1 MMNELFERYYRTRDL
16 LVQQKTQKSD
26 VPLIGEI
33 LYYDLNGE
41 QLVSADI
48 DSDEFY
54 DFNRYIPIGTVIDV
68 NKQKTCFKVVAP
80 YISVVEVTRKQLND
94 KTILNI
100 AKDEVKKLTQ
110 NVLSKLPN
118 GQIKF
123 VIPSV
128 YDLEIIEK
136 YPCETLNGL
145 EVLGQTMQNGSLD
158 KHLLNGIIPF
168 ISEGNKSIKLLM
180 GGIAPNYYAD
190 YVLHEYMEQME
201 KEKSSYSVMSIEDF
215 IKRSENPYIGVVK
228 ADESNCSDK
237 SLT

>member
-1 MMNELFERYYRTRDL
+1 M
-16 LVQQKTQKSD
+16 
-26 VPLIGEI
+26 PLIGEI

-68 NKQKTCFKVVAP
+68 NKQQTCFKVVSP
-80 YISVVEVTRKQLND
+80 YISVVEVTRKQLTN

-100 AKDEVKKLTQ
+100 AKDEVKKLTR

-128 YDLEIIEK
+128 YDLEIIEE

-145 EVLGQTMQNGSLD
+145 EVLGQTMQNGCLD

-215 IKRSENPYIGVVK
+215 IKRSENPYLGVVK

-237 SLT
+237 ALT